1 MSVARTVGPGTPPF
15 RWPTGVD
22 RCRLGVARAKIQ
34 ARPVASEATVH
45 GGKRVPVLVARL
57 VALIEDHSEELAR
70 VSP

>member
-1 MSVARTVGPGTPPF
+1 M
-15 RWPTGVD
+15 
-22 RCRLGVARAKIQ
+22 IQ

-45 GGKRVPVLVARL
+45 GGKGVPVLVARL